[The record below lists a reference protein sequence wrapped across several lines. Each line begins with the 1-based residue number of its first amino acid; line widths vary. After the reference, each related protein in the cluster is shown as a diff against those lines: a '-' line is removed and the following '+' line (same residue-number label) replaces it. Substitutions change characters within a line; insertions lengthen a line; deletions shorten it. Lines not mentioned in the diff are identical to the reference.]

1 MNDAPNSEGKFASL
15 ILDYLRE
22 AVPDRSAELA
32 PDTKILE
39 IIDSFA
45 FVEMFEFLESEM
57 GVAIDLSEAGPRD
70 LATVESFSKFL
81 AKAR

>member
-1 MNDAPNSEGKFASL
+1 MSDAPEAEARFTSL
-15 ILDYLRE
+15 ILGYLRE
-22 AVPDRSAELA
+22 AVPDRAAEIA
-32 PDTKILE
+32 PDANILG

-57 GVAIDLSEAGPRD
+57 KITIDLSEAGPRD

-81 AKAR
+81 AKA

>member
-1 MNDAPNSEGKFASL
+1 MNDAPKSEAKFTSL
-15 ILDYLRE
+15 ILGYLRE
-22 AVPDRSAELA
+22 AVPDRAADLA
-32 PDTKILE
+32 PDAKILE

-57 GVAIDLSEAGPRD
+57 KITIDLSDAGPKD

-81 AKAR
+81 AKA